1 MLLISEMVVFE
12 SHAVAVPAWMA
23 LLFGLAWLL
32 VASAAVGLTVWLLM
46 RRRRSEP

>member
-1 MLLISEMVVFE
+1 MLLLSEMVVFE
-12 SHAVAVPAWMA
+12 DSVGVPAWVGP
-23 LLFGLAWLL
+23 LFGLAWLL

>member
-1 MLLISEMVVFE
+1 MLLLGEMVVFE

-23 LLFGLAWLL
+23 LFGLAWLL

-46 RRRRSEP
+46 RRRRSAP